1 MTPPTKEQI
10 LDAAEKLI
18 TERGID
24 AVSLRAITTA
34 AEVNLAAVHY
44 HFGSKEG
51 LVQKVFERRIRP
63 VNAARLQHLD
73 AVEQSTGDG
82 SLALEAVLRALIEPA
97 MRLYSEHE
105 RGPQFMR
112 MCGRIYAEP
121 SSAAQATF
129 DDLFKEVIERFRA
142 AFARALPELP
152 PADLAWRMHFAAG
165 AMVHTLMESDRLKRF
180 SGGLCDPSDT
190 TAAVDRLV
198 SFCAAGM
205 RAAAPPPA
213 AVGNTV
219 IADSIP
225 EVEVIQ

>member
-24 AVSLRAITTA
+24 AVSLRAITA
-34 AEVNLAAVHY
+34 AADVNLAAVHY

-63 VNAARLQHLD
+63 INDARLQRLT
-73 AVEQSTGDG
+73 AIEQAAGDG
-82 SLALEAVLRALIEPA
+82 PLQLEAVLKALFEPA
-97 MRLYSEHE
+97 MRQYSEHE

-121 SSAAQATF
+121 SSAIQATF
-129 DDLFKEVIERFRA
+129 DALFGEVVQRYRA

-152 PADLAWRMHFAAG
+152 AEELGWRTHFAAG
-165 AMVHTLMESDRLKRF
+165 AMIHTLMDSANLKRF
-180 SGGLCDPSDT
+180 SGGLCDPGDT
-190 TAAVDRLV
+190 EAAVARLV
-198 SFCAAGM
+198 SFCSAGM
-205 RAAAPPPA
+205 RASVETALAEPA
-213 AVGNTV
+213 L
-219 IADSIP
+219 
-225 EVEVIQ
+225 ELEVIP